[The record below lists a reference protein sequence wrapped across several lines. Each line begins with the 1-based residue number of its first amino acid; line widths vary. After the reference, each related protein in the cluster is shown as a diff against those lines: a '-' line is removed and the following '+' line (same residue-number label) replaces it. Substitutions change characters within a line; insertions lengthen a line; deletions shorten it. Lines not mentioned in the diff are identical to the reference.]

1 MARSL
6 KLRDGAARA
15 GLPWEEE
22 GRLNGEVM
30 KDELTSGLLL
40 NHDFRRTQLRDARL
54 SHQSFFQ
61 RSVPTQSVRSP
72 ADFGRSGGVSP
83 RGASSAGDVPTV
95 AMMAAAVRNGDSWTA
110 RCRTD
115 AWLGH

>member
-1 MARSL
+1 LSA
-6 KLRDGAARA
+6 
-15 GLPWEEE
+15 WEEE

-40 NHDFRRTQLRDARL
+40 NHDFRRTQLRDAQL
-54 SHQSFFQ
+54 LDQSFSQ

-95 AMMAAAVRNGDSWTA
+95 GDDGGRRA
-110 RCRTD
+110 QRRFLDRKVQNRCP
-115 AWLGH
+115 G